1 MYLEMGTQ
9 LCLSD
14 AGVISGSSAAFKT
27 LLSVIII
34 IIIIPESSDGYEAIA
49 EKISSLD
56 VLGCVN

>member
-1 MYLEMGTQ
+1 MYLEKVTQ

-14 AGVISGSSAAFKT
+14 AGVISGSSAAFRT

-34 IIIIPESSDGYEAIA
+34 IMPESSDGYGAIA

-56 VLGCVN
+56 VLECVN

>member
-1 MYLEMGTQ
+1 MYLEKVTQ

-14 AGVISGSSAAFKT
+14 AGVVSGSSAAFKT
-27 LLSVIII
+27 LLSVII